1 VNQLLQ
7 PTPEGNPCRRMISYF
22 VGLIQGVEGT
32 WSRADANNLSIER
45 TRLAY
50 ERTMMAWIRT
60 GVSLISFGFSIYKF
74 FQIQEIGLKGA
85 FHEGFIGPRGFGA
98 TMILIGLSVVGI
110 AGAQHMR
117 DLRSLRATGIETP
130 PSLAVVV
137 GALVALMGFLGL
149 IAVTFKE

>member
-1 VNQLLQ
+1 MNQPPR
-7 PTPEGNPCRRMISYF
+7 PTSEGKPWQRVMSYF
-22 VGLIQGVEGT
+22 AALILGERGT
-32 WSRADANNLSIER
+32 WNRTDSTSLAMER

-74 FQIQEIGLKGA
+74 FQVQEFGLKGA
-85 FHEGFIGPRGFGA
+85 FQEGVIGPRGFGA
-98 TMILIGLSVVGI
+98 VMILIGLSVVGI
-110 AGAQHMR
+110 GGAQHIR
-117 DLRSLRATGIETP
+117 DLRSLRTAGIKAP

-137 GALVALMGFLGL
+137 GALVVLLGFMGL

>member
-1 VNQLLQ
+1 MNQSLRSMS
-7 PTPEGNPCRRMISYF
+7 EGKPLRRMISYF
-22 VGLIQGVEGT
+22 VGLLQGTERT
-32 WSRADANNLSIER
+32 WNRADSNNLALER

-74 FQIQEIGLKGA
+74 FQIQEVGLKGA
-85 FHEGFIGPRGFGA
+85 FQEGIIGPRAFGA
-98 TMILIGLSVVGI
+98 AMILIGLSVVGI
-110 AGAQHMR
+110 AGLQHIR
-117 DLRSLRATGIETP
+117 DLQGMRAAGIKPP

-137 GALVALMGFLGL
+137 GAFVVFLGFMGL

>member
-1 VNQLLQ
+1 L
-7 PTPEGNPCRRMISYF
+7 RRIIRYF
-22 VGLIQGVEGT
+22 VGLLRGT
-32 WSRADANNLSIER
+32 ERTWNRADSNNLGLER

-74 FQIQEIGLKGA
+74 FQIQEVGLKGA
-85 FHEGFIGPRGFGA
+85 FQDGLIGPRGFGA

-110 AGAQHMR
+110 AGLQHVR
-117 DLRSLRATGIETP
+117 DLQGMRAAGIEPP

-137 GALVALMGFLGL
+137 GALVVLLGVMGLF
-149 IAVTFKE
+149 AVTFRE